1 MKKEKAFEEVL
12 QELEEIVNRLEQGDL
27 PLEEALQ
34 LFEQGVRLSRS
45 CHTKLDEAQKR
56 LEIVLKDETGAMTAQ
71 PFKLEEGEEDG

>member
-1 MKKEKAFEEVL
+1 MKEKAFEEAL

-34 LFEQGVRLSRS
+34 FFEKGVKLSRY

-56 LEIVLKDETGAMTAQ
+56 VEILLKDEEGKMTAQ
-71 PFKLEEGEEDG
+71 PFGSAEGGEDV

>member
-1 MKKEKAFEEVL
+1 MKKEKTFEEVL

-27 PLEEALQ
+27 PLEESLQ

-56 LEIVLKDETGAMTAQ
+56 LEILLKDEEGLMTARPFDQ
-71 PFKLEEGEEDG
+71 PGEVEDD

>member
-1 MKKEKAFEEVL
+1 MKKDKAFEEVL

-34 LFEQGVRLSRS
+34 LFEQGVRLSRF

-56 LEIVLKDETGAMTAQ
+56 LEIVLKDEAGAMTAQ
-71 PFKLEEGEEDG
+71 PFKLAEGEEDD

>member
-1 MKKEKAFEEVL
+1 MKKEKSFEEVL

-27 PLEEALQ
+27 PLEESLQ

-56 LEIVLKDETGAMTAQ
+56 LEILLKDEEGLMTARPFDQ
-71 PFKLEEGEEDG
+71 PGEVADD